1 MKVKL
6 SPQVKVHRL
15 TEGLAIKAY
24 QTRTGIDLNAYSE
37 ALKVFQKDFDP
48 SIERNHSVLDAYTTI
63 YARVVESRLKIIQ
76 AVDAVSNFYLVDVMV
91 EQMTEDA
98 LSPEIGSNEIL
109 QLKYPKD
116 PKIEKELQRLERRL
130 DLDQRLLDITPDM
143 IRYGEY
149 VLKTEIDAGEE
160 TQVKNDLGNGELITK
175 KSKAKGLVA
184 LKDTVEQGMIVGL
197 TQDGDQAGYL
207 GIDERGAIVRYEN
220 ADFVKFTF
228 GGTRVRVR
236 LADQIP
242 WARTENI
249 KKFLETLPQYVRVGR
264 SAIFKFIPKIK
275 ELELLEKLVP
285 ATKLSKLANVNI
297 VGLSV
302 PDQYDVDKGLAAA
315 KRVENLINNKVGI
328 DSQLKEITVESIVAI
343 AGRTKVVPTFGDKG
357 SLQKLDYRIDEADD
371 MASSA
376 DDLRKLICDSIGI
389 PYELIYKSEGDANK
403 GEILKR
409 YARYLRRLKNIQRS
423 LAEGVKQIC
432 AIHLANIGMDF
443 REEDIVV
450 EFKNKLIEI
459 DNLDKL
465 EHADV
470 TISFL
475 TNIDEFFR
483 KMMEPESPF
492 KRLVDPTAV
501 AEYFNR
507 QLRTIGLDSAFR
519 VESEGGL
526 KAEVPKPAD
535 DGLGDLGGD
544 ADLSTDDDTGDDDL
558 GDDSDMEGEA

>member
-1 MKVKL
+1 MKVKVNQ
-6 SPQVKVHRL
+6 QVKIHRL
-15 TEGLAIKAY
+15 SEGLAVKAY
-24 QTRTGIDLNAYSE
+24 ATKKGMDLNVYSE
-37 ALKVFQKDFDP
+37 ALKVFQRDFDD
-48 SIERNHSVLDAYTTI
+48 SIEKNHSVLDAYNTI
-63 YARVVESRLKIIQ
+63 YSRVVESRLKIIQ
-76 AVDAVSNFYLVDVMV
+76 AVDAVSNFYLVDVMI

-109 QLKYPKD
+109 EIKYPSD

-130 DLDQRLLDITPDM
+130 NLDQKLLDITPDM

-149 VLKTEIDAGEE
+149 VLKSEIDTGTVSE
-160 TQVKNDLGNGELITK
+160 TPNDLGKGEVVSKKTK
-175 KSKAKGLVA
+175 PKGLIA
-184 LKDTVEQGMIVGL
+184 LKDTVEQGMVVAL
-197 TQDGDQAGYL
+197 TQDGEQAGYL
-207 GIDERGAIVRYEN
+207 GIDERGAIIRFEN

-228 GGTRVRVR
+228 GGARVRVR
-236 LADQIP
+236 LEDQIP
-242 WARTENI
+242 WAKSENI
-249 KKFLETLPQYVRVGR
+249 KKFLETLPRYVRVGR
-264 SAIFKFIPKIK
+264 SVLYKFIPKIK

-285 ATKLSKLANVNI
+285 ATKLSKLSNVNI
-297 VGLSV
+297 VGMNV
-302 PDQYDVDKGLAAA
+302 PEQYDVDKGLAAA

-357 SLQKLDYRIDEADD
+357 QLQKLDYKIDEADD

-376 DDLRKLICDSIGI
+376 DELRKLICDSIGV
-389 PYELIYKSEGDANK
+389 PYELIYKSDGDANK

-432 AIHLANIGMDF
+432 SIHLANSGIDF
-443 REEDIVV
+443 KEDEIIV

-483 KMMEPESPF
+483 KMAEPESPF
-492 KRLVDPTAV
+492 KRLVNPTAV

-507 QLRTIGLDSAFR
+507 HLRTIGLDSAFN
-519 VESEGGL
+519 VESEGGP
-526 KAEVPKPAD
+526 KAEIPKEEDPMA
-535 DGLGDLGGD
+535 GLGDDDSGD
-544 ADLSTDDDTGDDDL
+544 DSGEDDL
-558 GDDSDMEGEA
+558 GDDDSTETDDENI

>member
-1 MKVKL
+1 MKVKVN
-6 SPQVKVHRL
+6 PQVKVHRL
-15 TEGLAIKAY
+15 SEGMAVKAY
-24 QTRTGIDLNAYSE
+24 ATKKGIDLNVYSE
-37 ALKVFQKDFDP
+37 ALKVFQDEFDP
-48 SIERNHSVLDAYTTI
+48 NIEKNHSVLDAYTTI
-63 YARVVESRLKIIQ
+63 YSRVVESRLKIIQ

-109 QLKYPKD
+109 EIKYPKD

-130 DLDQRLLDITPDM
+130 DLDQKLVDITPDM

-149 VLKTEIDAGEE
+149 VLKTEIDTGTEE
-160 TQVKNDLGNGELITK
+160 EQRNELGNNELVVK
-175 KSKAKGLVA
+175 KIKGKGLVA

-207 GIDERGAIVRYEN
+207 GVDEKGALVRYEN
-220 ADFVKFTF
+220 ADYVKFTF
-228 GGTRVRVR
+228 GGQRVRVR
-236 LADQIP
+236 LEDQIP
-242 WARTENI
+242 WARTEKI
-249 KKFLETLPQYVRVGR
+249 QKFLETLPRYVRVGR

-297 VGLSV
+297 VGMNV
-302 PDQYDVDKGLAAA
+302 PEQYDIDKGLAAA
-315 KRVENLINNKVGI
+315 KRVENLINNKVGV
-328 DSQLKEITVESIVAI
+328 DVQLREITVENIVAI

-357 SLQKLDYRIDEADD
+357 QLQKLDYKIDEADD

-389 PYELIYKSEGDANK
+389 PYELIFKTEGDANK

-432 AIHLANIGMDF
+432 AIHLANSGIEF
-443 REEDIVV
+443 REDDIIV

-507 QLRTIGLDSAFR
+507 QLRTIGLDSAFK
-519 VESEGGL
+519 VESEGG
-526 KAEVPKPAD
+526 KTAEVPKVEDPMA
-535 DGLGDLGGD
+535 DLGGD
-544 ADLSTDDDTGDDDL
+544 DDSEFDTEDDTDSEPETDDI
-558 GDDSDMEGEA
+558 

>member
-1 MKVKL
+1 MKVKVT
-6 SPQVKVHRL
+6 PKVNVHRL
-15 TEGLAIKAY
+15 SEGLAIKAY
-24 QTRTGIDLNAYSE
+24 HVKNGIDLNAYSE
-37 ALKVFQKDFDP
+37 ALKVYQSEFDTN
-48 SIERNHSVLDAYTTI
+48 IEKNHSVLDAYTTI
-63 YARVVESRLKIIQ
+63 YSRVVESRLKIIQ
-76 AVDAVSNFYLVDVMV
+76 AVEAIANSFYLVDVMV

-109 QLKYPKD
+109 EIKYPTD

-130 DLDQRLLDITPDM
+130 DLDQKLLDITPDM
-143 IRYGEY
+143 IKFGEY
-149 VLKTEIDAGEE
+149 VLKTEIDVGQ
-160 TQVKNDLGNGELITK
+160 TQEQKNDLGNGEILVKKTK
-175 KSKAKGLVA
+175 PKGLVA

-207 GIDERGAIVRYEN
+207 GIDERGALVRHEN

-228 GGTRVRVR
+228 GGQRVRVR
-236 LADQIP
+236 LEDQIP
-242 WARTENI
+242 WAKSDKIRA
-249 KKFLETLPQYVRVGR
+249 FLETLPRYVRVGR

-297 VGLSV
+297 VGMNV
-302 PDQYDVDKGLAAA
+302 PEQYDVDKGLAAA
-315 KRVENLINNKVGI
+315 KRVENLINNKVGV
-328 DSQLKEITVESIVAI
+328 DTQLREITVENIVAI

-357 SLQKLDYRIDEADD
+357 QLNKLDYRIDEADD

-389 PYELIYKSEGDANK
+389 PYELIYKTEGDANK

-432 AIHLANIGMDF
+432 AIHLANSGIDF
-443 REEDIVV
+443 KEDEIIV

-475 TNIDEFFR
+475 SNIDEFFR

-507 QLRTIGLDSAFR
+507 HLRTIGLDSAFR

-535 DGLGDLGGD
+535 DGMGDLGGD
-544 ADLSTDDDTGDDDL
+544 DSSDDLDTDDTDTSDDTENL
-558 GDDSDMEGEA
+558 